1 MSFCAKFSYVI
12 LREAQDPVR
21 LVILR
26 DIIYVILREAQDPGF
41 CHPARTELSRLRRGP
56 FV

>member
-1 MSFCAKFSYVI
+1 VSFCAKFSYVI